1 MAYPNILARGQGF
14 VVTNNHSGG
23 LVFPRHPR
31 GTIRQSAYGQ
41 GVRSN
46 RYGFERDSVGGNR
59 IPKCGIERRVIL
71 GRTVEVPVELVIG
84 KVTAAGLAAVKA
96 HKPAKVLNCRPGAV
110 AKAAA
115 KARREA
121 RRKSIAAYAEQA
133 KALNAALKAAKAAYE
148 AGLVKRM
155 ASMIAV
161 ERVALQ
167 QAVNSLVATFNG
179 SGEGLVGGL

>member
-23 LVFPRHPR
+23 LSFPRQPV
-31 GTIRQSAYGQ
+31 GTIRQKAYGQ
-41 GVRSN
+41 GVRSGC
-46 RYGFERDSVGGNR
+46 YGFLRDQTGGNR
-59 IPKCGIERRVIL
+59 IPACGLERRVIL
-71 GRTVEVPVELVIG
+71 GRTVEVPIELVVGRVTEAG
-84 KVTAAGLAAVKA
+84 KAAVAK

-115 KARREA
+115 KARR
-121 RRKSIAAYAEQA
+121 KSIAAYAAEA
-133 KALNAALKAAKAAYE
+133 KAFNAALKAAKAAYE

-167 QAVNSLVATFNG
+167 REMNRLVATFNG
-179 SGEGLVGGL
+179 GGAGLIGGL

>member
-23 LVFPRHPR
+23 LSFPRYPV
-31 GTIRQSAYGQ
+31 GSIRQSAYGK
-41 GVRSN
+41 GVRSP
-46 RYGFERDSVGGNR
+46 RYGFLRDQTGGNR
-59 IPKCGIERRVIL
+59 IPACGLERRVIL
-71 GRTVEVPVELVIG
+71 GHTVEVPIELVTG

-115 KARREA
+115 KARRE
-121 RRKSIAAYAEQA
+121 RIAAYAEEA
-133 KALNAALKAAKAAYE
+133 KAFNAALKAAKKGYE
-148 AGLVKRM
+148 EGLAIRL
-155 ASMIAV
+155 ARMIAV

>member
-23 LVFPRHPR
+23 LTFPRNPV
-31 GTIRQSAYGQ
+31 GSIRQKAYGQ
-41 GVRSN
+41 GVRSPH
-46 RYGFERDSVGGNR
+46 YGFLRDQTGGNR
-59 IPKCGIERRVIL
+59 IPSCGLERRVIL

-84 KVTAAGLAAVKA
+84 KVTKKGLDAVKA

-115 KARREA
+115 KARRQ
-121 RRKSIAAYAEQA
+121 RIAACAEQA
-133 KALNAALKAAKAAYE
+133 KAFNAALKAAKADYE
-148 AGLVKRM
+148 AGLAKRM

-167 QAVNSLVATFNG
+167 REMNSLVATFNG

>member
-1 MAYPNILARGQGF
+1 MAYPNVLARGQGF
-14 VVTNNHSGG
+14 VVTDNHSGG
-23 LVFPRHPR
+23 LVFQRNPI

-46 RYGFERDSVGGNR
+46 RYGFQRDSVGGNR
-59 IPKCGIERRVIL
+59 IPKCGLERRIL
-71 GRTVEVPVELVIG
+71 GLGRRVEQPVELVTG
-84 KVTAAGLAAVKA
+84 KVTAAGLAAVMA

-115 KARREA
+115 KARRNHL
-121 RRKSIAAYAEQA
+121 SAYAAEA
-133 KALNAALKAAKAAYE
+133 KAFNAALKAAKAAYE

>member
-1 MAYPNILARGQGF
+1 MAYPNVLARGQGF

-23 LVFPRHPR
+23 LSFPRNPV
-31 GTIRQSAYGQ
+31 GSIRQSAYGQ

-46 RYGFERDSVGGNR
+46 RYGFMRDRVGGNR
-59 IPKCGIERRVIL
+59 IPACGLERRVIL
-71 GRTVEVPVELVIG
+71 GHTVEVPMELVVG

-115 KARREA
+115 KARRESIVACAKQA
-121 RRKSIAAYAEQA
+121 RAF
-133 KALNAALKAAKAAYE
+133 NAALKAAKEGYE
-148 AGLVKRM
+148 EGLAKRM
-155 ASMIAV
+155 ARMIAV

>member
-1 MAYPNILARGQGF
+1 MTYPNVLARGQGF
-14 VVTNNHSGG
+14 VVTDNHSGG
-23 LVFPRHPR
+23 LVYPRHPR

-71 GRTVEVPVELVIG
+71 GRTVEVPIELVTG

-96 HKPAKVLNCRPGAV
+96 HKPTKVLNCRPGAV

-115 KARREA
+115 KARRNHL
-121 RRKSIAAYAEQA
+121 SAYAAEA
-133 KALNAALKAAKAAYE
+133 KAFNAALKAAKAAYE

-167 QAVNSLVATFNG
+167 QAVDSLVATFNG